1 MTGNPDGDP
10 NGDLKGY
17 VLKIDGGTGT
27 VTGTAPWSEGNY
39 VMIFVRKL
47 NVDYYCPTCDPF
59 QDELI
64 SKDNCEACGA
74 PLQAIEADYD
84 ERMLGWEITKP
95 AALVR
100 RHRELAHA

>member
-47 NVDYYCPTCDPF
+47 NVDYYCPTCDRF